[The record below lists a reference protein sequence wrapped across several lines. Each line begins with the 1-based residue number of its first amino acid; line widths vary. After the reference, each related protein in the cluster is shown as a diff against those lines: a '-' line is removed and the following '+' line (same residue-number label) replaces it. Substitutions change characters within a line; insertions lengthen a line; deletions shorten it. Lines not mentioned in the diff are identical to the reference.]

1 MINGNKIKN
10 TGSMRLLHTQTQHK
24 YAFDF
29 ALVYKISNKMCARQ
43 VNCHG
48 RLTEIRFLR
57 LMRIVMLLAGLPTKA
72 AVFN

>member
-1 MINGNKIKN
+1 METKLRIQAACVFCIHRLSINIG
-10 TGSMRLLHTQTQHK
+10 

-57 LMRIVMLLAGLPTKA
+57 LMRIVMLLAGLQPS
-72 AVFN
+72 